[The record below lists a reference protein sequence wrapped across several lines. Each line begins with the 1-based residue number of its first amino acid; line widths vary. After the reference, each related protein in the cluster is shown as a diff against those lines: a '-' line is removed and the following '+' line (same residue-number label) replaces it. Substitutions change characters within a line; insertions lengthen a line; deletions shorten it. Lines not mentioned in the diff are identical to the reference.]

1 MTVNPLLAIALALAG
16 ALVATIAALI
26 YTNRRSERRIALLS
40 RQRPAC
46 AGQPQ
51 RDPAPRHTLPPAA
64 PGLRLSAADVAR
76 PLPKQLRHG
85 SMHLVVLERV
95 RRPRHNN

>member
-1 MTVNPLLAIALALAG
+1 MTPNPLLAIAITLGG
-16 ALVATIAALI
+16 ALLATIAVFV
-26 YTNRRSERRIALLS
+26 YTDRRSRRRIAELS

-46 AGQPQ
+46 AAQPQ
-51 RDPAPRHTLPPAA
+51 RDPAPRHSLPPAA

-85 SMHLVVLERV
+85 GDRLIIVARV
-95 RRPRHNN
+95 RRPRNN